1 MADPRIPE
9 DEELGDEEMDFEGG
23 DEDALVTLLTTDEG
37 ETITSVLDKLA
48 SATEVIAK
56 HLEKQNMILVKI
68 LTVMSAPKAPPVAPG
83 PAA

>member
-1 MADPRIPE
+1 MADSRIPE
-9 DEELGDEEMDFEGG
+9 DEELGDDEEMDFEGG

-56 HLEKQNMILVKI
+56 HLEKQNMILVKM
-68 LTVMSAPKAPPVAPG
+68 LSVMSAAKAPG
-83 PAA
+83 PTA

>member
-9 DEELGDEEMDFEGG
+9 DEELGDEEMDFDGG
-23 DEDALVTLLTTDEG
+23 EEDALVTLLTTDEG

-68 LTVMSAPKAPPVAPG
+68 LTVMSAPKAPVAPG

>member
-1 MADPRIPE
+1 MADSRIPE
-9 DEELGDEEMDFEGG
+9 DEELGDEEMDFDGG
-23 DEDALVTLLTTDEG
+23 EEDALVTLLTTDEG

-68 LTVMSAPKAPPVAPG
+68 LSVLSAAKAPAAP
-83 PAA
+83 A